1 MTVRIPIINNTY
13 RPDDSIYVAPLSST
27 LTLTN
32 AKEQLGI
39 NWPYPTGSDL
49 GFHVTFD
56 IPENYS
62 SSPVIVLR
70 GIIDGTPANTFAV
83 GCQQLSRASSESVDT
98 AYEAEDTA
106 SNGTWTGYADEDIYE
121 ISITLTPASA
131 YVAGDEVFCYI
142 YRDDDVDTTTFSFI
156 LLNAYFEY
164 TEA

>member
-1 MTVRIPIINNTY
+1 MTVRIPIINSTY
-13 RPDDSIYVAPLSST
+13 TPDDGVYPIKLSQAM
-27 LTLTN
+27 TLTN
-32 AKEQLGI
+32 AKEQLAI
-39 NWPYPTGSDL
+39 VMPYPTGTDL
-49 GFHVTFD
+49 GFEVSFD

-70 GIIDGTPANTFAV
+70 GVIDGTPASTFGV
-83 GCQQLSRASSESVDT
+83 GVQQLSRADSEAVDT

-106 SNGTWTGYADEDIYE
+106 SNGTWTGYADEDVYE

-131 YVAGDEVFCYI
+131 YVAGDEVLCKI
-142 YRDDDVDTTTFSFI
+142 YRDDSVDLTTWDFL